1 MADETSQEE
10 PSMEEILASIRQ
22 IISEDGEE
30 EGAPAAEA
38 GAEAATEDAPAAS
51 ADAIEETAEAPMTDA
66 AGDEVLELTEE
77 VDAQGNVV
85 SDEIAETPAPEPE
98 PAIDS
103 GEPAREV
110 IPDSAPATMADAT
123 ADEPASPLMETV
135 TEGAAAGAFAALAT
149 QVGPGQADQ
158 NSQEVTPGGRTI
170 EDHVLEMLRPML
182 REWLDKH
189 LPQMVQRLVQR
200 EIDRIIHRSDP
211 V

>member
-10 PSMEEILASIRQ
+10 PSMEEILASIRR

-30 EGAPAAEA
+30 EGAPAAAA
-38 GAEAATEDAPAAS
+38 GAEAATEDAAGAN
-51 ADAIEETAEAPMTDA
+51 ADAIEETAEAPMADA

-85 SDEIAETPAPEPE
+85 SDEIAETSAPEPE
-98 PAIDS
+98 PAFDA

-123 ADEPASPLMETV
+123 VDEPASPLMETV

-158 NSQEVTPGGRTI
+158 NAPQVTPGGRTI

>member
-1 MADETSQEE
+1 MSDKDAQQD
-10 PSMEEILASIRQ
+10 PSMEEILASIRR

-98 PAIDS
+98 PAIDA

-123 ADEPASPLMETV
+123 EDEPASPLMETV

-158 NSQEVTPGGRTI
+158 NSRQVTPGGRTI

-200 EIDRIIHRSDP
+200 EIDRIIQRSDP